1 MGMQFRRP
9 LHFAVSAVVAAA
21 VVTGPGVAPASA
33 VDGHT
38 LTLSGPGTAVVGKV
52 STIKASGVVP
62 DDVFLNRYLNVYA
75 IPTSVVSACPATF
88 QNAIQLAYASASDG
102 GDSVAIYV
110 PVEGNFE
117 VPVAYTPTAAGP
129 LLLCGYVHEG
139 VETMA
144 TDTHSIKVSK
154 AGAAGKPVNVTS
166 PKVKRQGATL
176 ICLRG
181 SWSGRPTRYAYHWR
195 VNGKA
200 KPGAT
205 ARTLAVTAK
214 LKGKQVQCGVKA
226 VNAAG
231 SARAMSKRFLVR

>member
-1 MGMQFRRP
+1 MGPQLPRP
-9 LHFAVSAVVAAA
+9 LHYAVSAVVAAA
-21 VVTGPGVAPASA
+21 VITVPGIAPATA

-38 LTLSGPGTAVVGKV
+38 LALAGPDTGVVGKV

-62 DDVFLNRYLNVYA
+62 DDVFLNRYLNLYA

-88 QNAIQLAYASASDG
+88 QNAIQLADASSADG
-102 GDSVAIYV
+102 GYSVAIFV
-110 PVEGNFE
+110 PVEGSFE
-117 VPVAYTPTAAGP
+117 VPVAYTPRAAGP
-129 LLLCGYVHEG
+129 FLLCGYVHEG

-144 TDTHSIKVSK
+144 TDTHRIKVTK

-176 ICLRG
+176 VCVRG

-195 VNGKA
+195 VNGKK

-205 ARTLAVTAK
+205 ARKLAVTAK
-214 LKGKQVQCGVKA
+214 LRGKRVQCGVTA

-231 SARAMSKRFLVR
+231 ATRALSRGFLVR

>member
-1 MGMQFRRP
+1 MGPQFRRS
-9 LHFAVSAVVAAA
+9 LHYAVSGMVAAA
-21 VVTGPGVAPASA
+21 VVTIPGMAPANA

-38 LTLSGPGTAVVGKV
+38 LTLAGPGTAVVGQV
-52 STIKASGVVP
+52 TTIKASGIVP

-88 QNAIQLAYASASDG
+88 QNAIQLADASSSAG
-102 GDSVAIYV
+102 GDSVAIFV
-110 PVEGNFE
+110 PVEGSFE
-117 VPVAYTPTAAGP
+117 VPVAYTPRATGP
-129 LLLCGYVHEG
+129 FLLCGYVHEG

-144 TDTHSIKVSK
+144 ADSHQVKVSK

-166 PKVKRQGATL
+166 PKVKRQGGTL
-176 ICLRG
+176 VCVRG

-195 VNGKA
+195 VNGKK

-205 ARTLAVTAK
+205 ARKLAVTAK
-214 LKGKQVQCGVKA
+214 LKGKQVQCGVTA

-231 SARAMSKRFLVR
+231 ATRALSRRFLVR